1 MKHLAAD
8 NGLEYG
14 NDVKMISQGSGLDF
28 KLHIDQNKNKT
39 LFGILFCTT
48 EWSTRVD
55 ISNTSMA
62 KYAAFEQVGFDIPC
76 KSTND
81 KENMYMYSV
90 MYNLSLIPFDFESMM
105 DTYLYST
112 LTRIKT
118 SVDNGIIRELHKEK
132 TGSYDKAPVIENSAS
147 RYPNVPDR
155 IHAGFDASAVFG
167 ALYFFIPPLTV
178 FSTIFNLMLREK
190 SLKLR
195 LGLHVFGL
203 SSASHWTAW
212 SITAIFYSL
221 IPAIIFP
228 VFGDLLGMDAFSN
241 TPYIIYV
248 VVFFVCSFSMS

>member
-1 MKHLAAD
+1 MKHLAAE

-14 NDVKMISQGSGLDF
+14 KDVKMISQGNGIDF

-62 KYAAFEQVGFDIPC
+62 KYAAFEQVGLDIPC

-90 MYNLSLIPFDFESMM
+90 MYNLSLIPFDYGSMM

-112 LTRIKT
+112 ITRIKT

-132 TGSYDKAPVIENSAS
+132 TGSYDNAPMIENSVS

-155 IHAGFDASAVFG
+155 AHAGFDASAVFG
-167 ALYFFIPPLTV
+167 ALYFFIPPITV
-178 FSTIFNLMLREK
+178 FSLIFNLLIREK
-190 SLKLR
+190 TLNLR

-212 SITAIFYSL
+212 SITAMFYSM
-221 IPAIIFP
+221 IPAVIFP
-228 VFGDLLGMDAFSN
+228 IIGDFLGLDAFSN
-241 TPYIIYV
+241 APYIV
-248 VVFFVCSFSMS
+248 HFVVFFICSFSMA